1 MNSAG
6 LPGTGLGG
14 LLYILL
20 ALLMPFHELY
30 LTMRGRSS
38 RERWKVVAKQF
49 AIACGILVGVEL
61 SFSLLARAGA
71 VPQIGTGTVLIA
83 PMLLTLGLL
92 LAVLTVLWIWAL
104 VVRLRKPR
112 LS

>member
-14 LLYILL
+14 LLYIAL
-20 ALLMPFHELY
+20 ALAMPFHELY
-30 LTMRGRSS
+30 LTIRGRSS
-38 RERWKVVAKQF
+38 LDRWKLVAKQF
-49 AIACGILVGVEL
+49 AIACGILAGVEL

-71 VPQIGTGTVLIA
+71 APQLGTGTVMVA

-92 LAVLTVLWIWAL
+92 LAVLAVLWLWAL
-104 VVRLRKPR
+104 LARITRPRVR
-112 LS
+112 

>member
-14 LLYILL
+14 LLYIML

-30 LTMRGRSS
+30 LTVRGRSS

-61 SFSLLARAGA
+61 SFSWLARAGV
-71 VPQIGTGTVLIA
+71 VPQVSTGTVMIA

-92 LAVLTVLWIWAL
+92 LAFLTVLWIWAL
-104 VVRLRKPR
+104 VVRLRTPR